1 MGTVSWFLAALLTVN
16 NQYLTN
22 ISLKINVKLGG
33 LNSILPRRDFLSVL
47 SVSEAPTMIIG
58 IDSFV
63 GSVGESIPSSVVVIV
78 HKGLGI
84 GHREGLVEVRG
95 LGQSKGSLKNKVLAE
110 TGTVSWC
117 LAALLTVKNEYFTNS
132 SLKINV
138 KLGGLNSVLPRRD
151 FLSVLSISEAPT
163 VIIGIDSFKCSSYS
177 TQGQREGL
185 VKVRGLGQSSV
196 RVYALEY

>member
-1 MGTVSWFLAALLTVN
+1 MIIGIDSFVGSSGESITSSVVVIVQKDIVSSVVKLKQLVSLVDAKVSWILQFVVSLFLDIKNCWFLAAPLTVN

-47 SVSEAPTMIIG
+47 SVSEAPTMIVG

-63 GSVGESIPSSVVVIV
+63 GSLGESIPSSVVVIV

-95 LGQSKGSLKNKVLAE
+95 LGQSK
-110 TGTVSWC
+110 
-117 LAALLTVKNEYFTNS
+117 
-132 SLKINV
+132 
-138 KLGGLNSVLPRRD
+138 
-151 FLSVLSISEAPT
+151 
-163 VIIGIDSFKCSSYS
+163 
-177 TQGQREGL
+177 
-185 VKVRGLGQSSV
+185 
-196 RVYALEY
+196 